1 MPASAILTMVDGV
14 RVAVHDSLDQVT
26 TYVLRE
32 QGDWFEDEIRFL
44 RRLLEPGQHIIDIG
58 ANCGVYALSMAKV
71 VGPTGRVWAFEPA
84 SATADLLAEGAAANG
99 FEQVVVERHAVSAT
113 SGVGRLAPGALP
125 EMNAVC
131 HDPVAATG
139 GETIS
144 LVSLDDCLASRGWRD
159 IAFIK
164 IDAEGEEANVLAGGR
179 RLLTEQSPLVQ
190 YELQRDGEIQI
201 ELVDTFETLGY
212 AAYRLAPGPGMLVP
226 FRRDAPKDVFQLNLF
241 ACKPDRAARLAAAGL
256 LVDTQAMAES
266 QEWFGDIARQ
276 AGALDAW
283 SWRHTIAA
291 LPYGTALAAGWEA
304 GPHHGRHPDVEAALA
319 FHAYSRD
326 HHTPAPDRYVALRIS
341 FQMFSNL
348 CATAP
353 SHLRLSSLA
362 RVAHE
367 CGHRTIAIH
376 ALMQLSRSLLT
387 QGSPDLGEPFLAPG
401 ERFDVVAPGADPGR
415 WILAAVLEELE
426 RLNAWSSY
434 FQPSLERLQLI
445 RDLGFAG
452 DEMQRRLSLVQT
464 RGIPPSE

>member
-1 MPASAILTMVDGV
+1 MPAAAILTMVDGV

-26 TYVLRE
+26 AYVLRE

-44 RRLLEPGQHIIDIG
+44 RRLLEPGQQVIDIG
-58 ANCGVYALSMAKV
+58 ANCGVYALSMARV

-84 SATADLLAEGAAANG
+84 SATADLLAEGAASNG
-99 FEQVVVERHAVSAT
+99 FANVVVERHAVSAT
-113 SGVGRLAPGALP
+113 TGNGRLAPGALP

-131 HDPVAATG
+131 HDPVAAEG
-139 GETIS
+139 GEVIS
-144 LVSLDDCLASRGWRD
+144 LVSLDDCMASRGWRD

-190 YELQRDGEIQI
+190 YELQRDGEIQLD
-201 ELVDTFETLGY
+201 LVDAFATLGY
-212 AAYRLAPGPGMLVP
+212 DAYRLAPGPGMLVP
-226 FRRDAPKDVFQLNLF
+226 FRRDAEKDAFQLNLF

-256 LVDTQAMAES
+256 LIGARAVTES
-266 QEWFGDIARQ
+266 QEWIGDIAGQ

-283 SWRHTIAA
+283 SWRHTLAT
-291 LPYGTALAAGWEA
+291 LPYGAVLAARWEA
-304 GPHHGRHPDVEAALA
+304 GPGHGRHPDVQTALA

-326 HHTPAPDRYVALRIS
+326 PDTPAADRYTALGIS
-341 FQMFSNL
+341 FQMFGNL
-348 CATAP
+348 CAAAP

-362 RVAHE
+362 RTARE

-376 ALMQLSRSLLT
+376 ALMRLSRSLLT
-387 QGSPDLGEPFLAPG
+387 QGPPDLGEPFLAPG
-401 ERFDVVAPGADPGR
+401 ERFDAVAPGADPGR

-434 FQPSLERLQLI
+434 FQPSLDRLRLI
-445 RDLGFAG
+445 RDLGFAS
-452 DEMQRRLSLVQT
+452 DEMQRRLTLVET
-464 RGIPPSE
+464 RGMTTPA